1 MPLKDGGGSS
11 TRHTFLGR
19 REGRIALPFPG
30 TVVYLGHPVC
40 GQQSPLVSHFW
51 KTPSKR
57 CVSQEISNHEMMMKM
72 NHDTTLVV
80 LGTHCYKP
88 YKKIS

>member
-1 MPLKDGGGSS
+1 MSLKDGGGSS
-11 TRHTFLGR
+11 HQAHFLRKKGR
-19 REGRIALPFPG
+19 WNSTAFSWDRGISGPPSLWAAIP
-30 TVVYLGHPVC
+30 
-40 GQQSPLVSHFW
+40 SISHFW

-80 LGTHCYKP
+80 LGTHCSKP